1 MPDQQLGVLEAEGAG
16 SILLYIGPPRELRVG
31 LAFPLPGDPGKEA
44 ACGCELSRDVQ
55 MQTGV
60 QAPIWATPLSGLQPT
75 ASPSYLTPSSPWS
88 DRGSSAQWPG
98 AVPAAHCD
106 SCGHRHCPRW
116 SPRG

>member
-1 MPDQQLGVLEAEGAG
+1 MPDQQLRVLEAEGAG

-60 QAPIWATPLSGLQPT
+60 QAPIWATPLSGLQPHNLT
-75 ASPSYLTPSSPWS
+75 FLLNSFIPMVRPGFLSSVARGCASGPL
-88 DRGSSAQWPG
+88 
-98 AVPAAHCD
+98 
-106 SCGHRHCPRW
+106 
-116 SPRG
+116 